1 MRRLLLLVL
10 LGLALYLSY
19 ALYRTWEWAGDAH
32 GLVTLAGSD
41 DSGFTR
47 NPLDTGRTLSLL
59 TPGNAVWLLENTEL
73 FYGRCTGFRREMAV
87 CDMPMI
93 LWAGRGLGGSVAGD
107 ERLHELIGHFIARG
121 EAVDAY
127 FEGMTALHE
136 AILFN
141 DRVYLERVLDGG
153 ADAALPIRRPDSA
166 ADGLDAAGFLELL
179 EQRQPCER
187 AYMYPILGIEA
198 PEDRCAAVRAID

>member
-10 LGLALYLSY
+10 LALVLYLSY

-59 TPGNAVWLLENTEL
+59 TPGNAVWLLEHTEL
-73 FYGRCTGFRREMAV
+73 FYGRCTGFRREMAI

-141 DRVYLERVLDGG
+141 DRFYLERVLDGG
-153 ADAALPIRRPDSA
+153 ADVALPIRRPDTD

-187 AYMYPILGIEA
+187 AYMYPILGVEE